1 MATILTFIALSFI
14 TTWEPFIAN
23 AKIFIVLMKHDPFSS
38 TKSKNFEDIDSYK
51 ERMRRHHDLLL
62 GSLLERS
69 VYTKIYSYTQLING
83 FAIHLTSDEDL
94 DILQN
99 AEGVRAIYEDVKMK
113 KMTTHTPDFLGLPA
127 GVWPKLGGPT
137 ASGAGVVIG
146 MIDTGI
152 NPSHPSFLAQASNGV
167 GRDIVVKSGKF
178 KGKCVTGDRF
188 PGTACNNKIVGAQYF
203 ARSAT
208 AAGEFNASRDYA
220 SPFDADGHGSH
231 TASTAAGNHNV
242 PVIVNHFNYGYAS
255 GMAPGAGIAVYKAM
269 YSFGGFMSDVVAAV
283 DQAVEDGVDILS
295 LSVGPASVPS
305 GPSAFLNV
313 LEMQLLFATRA
324 GVLVVQA
331 AGNGG
336 PSSTSILSFSPWIT
350 SVAASTTDRRY
361 NTSIVLGNGQ
371 SFSGSGLS
379 PPTLSGVHFP
389 LAAASD
395 VCKENTTSALLTV
408 ESCQETEPFVRTLVH
423 GKIVICTY
431 TFDFESEAA
440 SIATVADTIQ
450 KVGAAGFVLAMDP
463 DIGSE
468 KIKGARMTLSIPGLI
483 LNNMEA
489 SMALREYYNSNTLRS
504 RSGRAIS
511 FRATARILD
520 GRQASYT
527 KQDPVV
533 ASYSSRGPDVN
544 NALLDTADVLKPN
557 IMAPGSSI
565 WASWSPISEGDQY
578 IKGENFALLS
588 GTSMATPH
596 IAGIAALIKEKHP
609 GWSPAAITS
618 AMMTTAD
625 ITGHSNT
632 PILAQQTNQLSPA
645 TPFDFGAGLV
655 NPSRAIDPGLV
666 FKASFKHYVLFLC
679 SVPGVDEMSVRR
691 AVGVGCPNKKK
702 AWCSD
707 LNTPSVTIS
716 NLVGSRKVIRR
727 VTNVGGVDENYQV
740 IVQEPLGVSVS
751 ITPQVFK
758 IIANASRHI
767 ILVLNATQTTNTYSF
782 GEIVLQGNQ
791 NHKVRMP
798 LSVFVSS
805 TLHS

>member
-1 MATILTFIALSFI
+1 MATILTFIVLSFI
-14 TTWEPFIAN
+14 TIWEPFIAN
-23 AKIFIVLMKHDPFSS
+23 AKIFIVLMKEDPFVS
-38 TKSKNFEDIDSYK
+38 TKSKNFEDIDIYK
-51 ERMRRHHDLLL
+51 ERMRKQHDMLL

-69 VYTKIYSYTQLING
+69 
-83 FAIHLTSDEDL
+83 AL
-94 DILQN
+94 DVLQN
-99 AEGVRAIYEDVKMK
+99 AEVVRAIYEDVKMK
-113 KMTTHTPDFLGLPA
+113 KLTTHTPDFLGLPS

-152 NPSHPSFLAQASNGV
+152 NPFHPSFLSQVSNGA
-167 GRDIVVKSGKF
+167 GRGTVVKSGKY

-220 SPFDADGHGSH
+220 SPFDADGHGRQMFRNSSH
-231 TASTAAGNHNV
+231 TASTAAGNHHV

-295 LSVGPASVPS
+295 LSVGPESVPS

-361 NTSIVLGNGQ
+361 NNSIVLGNGR
-371 SFSGSGLS
+371 SFTGSGLS
-379 PPTLSGVHFP
+379 PPTLSGVYFP

-395 VCKENTTSALLTV
+395 VCKGNTTSALLTV
-408 ESCQETEPFVRTLVH
+408 ESCQETEPFIRTLVH
-423 GKIVICTY
+423 GKIVICTQ
-431 TFDFESEAA
+431 TFDFESETA
-440 SIATVADTIQ
+440 SIATIADTIQ
-450 KVGAAGFVLAMDP
+450 KIGAAGFVLTMDP
-463 DIGSE
+463 DIGFE
-468 KIKGARMTLSIPGLI
+468 QIKGATMTLSVPGLI

-489 SMALREYYNSNTLRS
+489 STALREYYNSKTLRS
-504 RSGRAIS
+504 RSGRAIG

-527 KQDPVV
+527 RQDPVV

-565 WASWSPISEGDQY
+565 WASWSPTSEGDQY
-578 IKGENFALLS
+578 IKGKNFALLS

-596 IAGIAALIKEKHP
+596 LAGIAALIKQKHP

-625 ITGHSNT
+625 VTGHSST
-632 PILAQQTNQLSPA
+632 PILAQQTNHLTPA

-702 AWCSD
+702 TWCSD
-707 LNTPSVTIS
+707 LNMPSVTIS
-716 NLVGSRKVIRR
+716 NLVGSRNVMRR
-727 VTNVGGVDENYQV
+727 VTNVGGVDERYVV

-751 ITPQVFK
+751 VTPEVFK

-767 ILVLNATQTTNTYSF
+767 NIVLNATQTTNTYSF
-782 GEIVLQGNQ
+782 GEIVFQGNR
-791 NHKVRMP
+791 NHMVRVP
-798 LSVFVSS
+798 LAVFVSS